1 MKQALNPHLEAFA
14 GQIETMKASGRLSGA
29 ERGSLAEA
37 LLAVAGPSGP
47 ARVREVLEWLLSAV
61 RNRWAPGGV
70 ISPEVT
76 HLLSVQTMAAGEA
89 SGGTQGLSSAHWE
102 LFHDV
107 QLVDRCLRRS
117 LGEGD
122 VSKVTSGLIKPV
134 DPPPPISECPAADHI
149 EWAVVLVQTLSTTI
163 HALWTPE
170 GKAAMN
176 AAGLGASVLMSP
188 EEKAAYLTHGP
199 ARTAVL
205 SDEDE
210 GTSATAAAS
219 RDWMRCLR
227 DCSYS
232 VFTML
237 SIHAP
242 AAFYPNQALASA
254 CGNSLLAHLPYM
266 DLRHVRQAVHAAVRP
281 IIGRCPPA
289 HRPMWHAALVNPLCA
304 VMHEKLAAAW
314 MDKRVVNATK
324 DMDNHE
330 GDGEDVQV
338 DDLISERI
346 LRDVTRDVCAV
357 LALVAAP
364 DGTFGR
370 KTKGSGMP
378 GVIGGMSNTLLSTSY
393 AGGKH
398 IISWLANGEPN
409 GVRAGVAIG
418 SAALNWDDAE
428 ATGHAVSFVRGI
440 TAAAG
445 SAEAPQALCE
455 TVGSDVFQA
464 CMVALTQSSNAAHQA
479 DILGLIRDIIVW
491 LLPKTQSVAQILM
504 SLPGMTQ
511 QAMDSCVRELGAMRS
526 EKKAANLVKD
536 FLVNASGGG
545 EELRAL
551 VEARSSA
558 AKSGSAIQIPKT
570 APRNP
575 AKQQASSPDA
585 ASGFSAE
592 AASDAIGL

>member
-70 ISPEVT
+70 VSPEVA

-232 VFTML
+232 VFTDRK
-237 SIHAP
+237 S
-242 AAFYPNQALASA
+242 
-254 CGNSLLAHLPYM
+254 
-266 DLRHVRQAVHAAVRP
+266 
-281 IIGRCPPA
+281 
-289 HRPMWHAALVNPLCA
+289 
-304 VMHEKLAAAW
+304 
-314 MDKRVVNATK
+314 VV
-324 DMDNHE
+324 
-330 GDGEDVQV
+330 
-338 DDLISERI
+338 
-346 LRDVTRDVCAV
+346 
-357 LALVAAP
+357 
-364 DGTFGR
+364 
-370 KTKGSGMP
+370 
-378 GVIGGMSNTLLSTSY
+378 
-393 AGGKH
+393 
-398 IISWLANGEPN
+398 
-409 GVRAGVAIG
+409 
-418 SAALNWDDAE
+418 
-428 ATGHAVSFVRGI
+428 
-440 TAAAG
+440 
-445 SAEAPQALCE
+445 
-455 TVGSDVFQA
+455 
-464 CMVALTQSSNAAHQA
+464 
-479 DILGLIRDIIVW
+479 
-491 LLPKTQSVAQILM
+491 
-504 SLPGMTQ
+504 
-511 QAMDSCVRELGAMRS
+511 
-526 EKKAANLVKD
+526 
-536 FLVNASGGG
+536 
-545 EELRAL
+545 
-551 VEARSSA
+551 
-558 AKSGSAIQIPKT
+558 
-570 APRNP
+570 
-575 AKQQASSPDA
+575 
-585 ASGFSAE
+585 
-592 AASDAIGL
+592 